1 MKHFTDYRIRCAK
14 CKTIPYIDE
23 IIYHKY
29 GFITYH
35 CKCGVHYISLSCF
48 MNNLCVKSNE
58 NFDSPEEFNYCYKH
72 KEKVH
77 KSYCKQCKVYEC
89 CSCNNSHLSH
99 NPDYTDDFL
108 FSNDK
113 VYSLIDDCDIA
124 YNTIKENLSTK
135 KNKIV
140 ESIEKEI
147 EQLHRDKEEIETNY
161 KNNTTMNNQLYK
173 LINIL
178 GNNYSTSKTMLNFMN
193 LSHYINFNLIYKAN
207 TVSYDSFPDIESD
220 RAYVHPL
227 IYRIMKFD
235 VQLNRENIIM
245 EKTLHQK
252 AIEFIDKCKNTFVIH
267 INKETKLRNLTY
279 DYTKKLKE
287 SEGFIRLD
295 EKVNSSQYLRN
306 TIFSIQVDESHFA
319 IVFLYPNELR
329 IFNSKTYQCIMIIE
343 YNKDEKPKGLIK
355 RENNSIDLC
364 TNNSIT
370 NYQFDFVNKTYE
382 IESFVNNTTISSVLL
397 LKDTYIIDLG
407 NKVLTIINLK
417 VYSLYE
423 HEHINIIHMCKAPI
437 DKLVIMTENK
447 LTFWNVWTKEI
458 IHEMTSAYS
467 YIANSCVVDDKRIIV
482 MNEVAF
488 NVIDCNLYVIEN
500 VIMLPKF
507 TNYNFKMLNVDGVII
522 LSIENI
528 LYRMET
534 DTYERKEIIKINE
547 FSNVGEISSIGN
559 RRIAII
565 GDNAILFYKY

>member
-1 MKHFTDYRIRCAK
+1 MKHFTEYRIRCTK

-48 MNNLCVKSNE
+48 MNNLCIKSNE

-77 KSYCKQCKVYEC
+77 KSYCKRCKVYEC
-89 CSCNNSHLSH
+89 YSCDDSHISH
-99 NPDYTDDFL
+99 NSDYKDDFL

-113 VYSLIDDCDIA
+113 INSLINDCDIA

-135 KNKIV
+135 KNKIIK
-140 ESIEKEI
+140 SIEREI
-147 EQLHRDKEEIETNY
+147 EQLIRDKEEIETNY
-161 KNNTTMNNQLYK
+161 KNNTTMNNQLYQ

-178 GNNYSTSKTMLNFMN
+178 CNNYSTSKTMLNYMN
-193 LSHYINFNLIYKAN
+193 LSHYINFNFIYKPN
-207 TVSYDSFPDIESD
+207 TVSYESFPDLESD
-220 RAYVHPL
+220 RVYVHPL
-227 IYRIMKFD
+227 IHVIEKFD
-235 VQLNRENIIM
+235 VQLNRNNIIY
-245 EKTLHQK
+245 EKTLHEK
-252 AIEFIDKCKNTFVIH
+252 AIDFIDQCKNTFVIH

-287 SEGFIRLD
+287 SEGFILLD
-295 EKVNSSQYLRN
+295 EKVNSFQNLRN
-306 TIFSIQVDESHFA
+306 KIFSTEVDESHFA

-329 IFNSKTYQCIMIIE
+329 IFDSKTYQCIMIIE
-343 YNKDEKPKGLIK
+343 YDKHEKPKGFIK
-355 RENNSIDLC
+355 RENNSIDMC
-364 TNNSIT
+364 TNKSIT
-370 NYQFDFVNKTYE
+370 NYKFNFAKNTYDTV
-382 IESFVNNTTISSVLL
+382 SFVRNAQISSVVLI
-397 LKDTYIIDLG
+397 KNVHIIDLG
-407 NKVLTIINLK
+407 KEVIAIINEM
-417 VYSLYE
+417 VYTLYK
-423 HEHINIIHMCKAPI
+423 HENIDIIHMFKAPI

-467 YIANSCVVDDKRIIV
+467 YIGNSCVVDDKRIIV

-534 DTYERKEIIKINE
+534 DTYERKEIIRINE